1 MPVLSKLYYIPAEL
15 QEEILSLLSPKD
27 LLSLSCSSKDMNIR
41 VQHSLL
47 HRIIFR
53 TGQSLINFVGG
64 LTVDKMVDIHI
75 LQFLPSAL
83 EDDAAIGIL
92 GRLLFETAPYLIE
105 LEITD
110 TAKTSATTVAL
121 QFTYPKM
128 RRISLVSNHAI
139 LWSQLPIFLTNQ
151 LLLENI
157 ILLPI
162 TPPNPADSPKGSC
175 LPAGSLHALKS
186 IVCPIAW
193 LPMLWN
199 SAAAM
204 LRVEILSNP
213 DVAQLVGRLFQSP
226 MGANL
231 VSIHP
236 NLHEVLALL
245 LPLRGLIR
253 FELSCGAPQNLA
265 FQRPDARL
273 LDSLSVMRCELCEL
287 CERINPPGPEPTIV
301 RHLFIRVPSGCLTLV
316 TPEHGEYNCPDH
328 PHAWDELRLVDMTKP
343 DHQYLQ

>member
-47 HRIIFR
+47 HRIVFR

-162 TPPNPADSPKGSC
+162 TPPNPADGPTGSC
-175 LPAGSLHALKS
+175 LPLPPCWELACPQIDCLPNSMAPHA
-186 IVCPIAW
+186 V
-193 LPMLWN
+193 
-199 SAAAM
+199 
-204 LRVEILSNP
+204 
-213 DVAQLVGRLFQSP
+213 
-226 MGANL
+226 
-231 VSIHP
+231 
-236 NLHEVLALL
+236 
-245 LPLRGLIR
+245 
-253 FELSCGAPQNLA
+253 ELSSGHAPS
-265 FQRPDARL
+265 RD
-273 LDSLSVMRCELCEL
+273 
-287 CERINPPGPEPTIV
+287 
-301 RHLFIRVPSGCLTLV
+301 TL
-316 TPEHGEYNCPDH
+316 
-328 PHAWDELRLVDMTKP
+328 
-343 DHQYLQ
+343 